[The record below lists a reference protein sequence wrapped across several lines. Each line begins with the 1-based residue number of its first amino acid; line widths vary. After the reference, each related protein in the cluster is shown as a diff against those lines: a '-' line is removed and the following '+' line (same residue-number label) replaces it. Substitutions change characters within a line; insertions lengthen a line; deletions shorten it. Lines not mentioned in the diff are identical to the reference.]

1 MKQEQS
7 PYHPDLDHSVV
18 LLRPITGYH
27 LGLTLIM
34 RMVKE
39 VDLVDNKKKERLVVL
54 SFLLYIHYDY
64 LTSKTT
70 IL

>member
-27 LGLTLIM
+27 LGLTLILTAEM
-34 RMVKE
+34 
-39 VDLVDNKKKERLVVL
+39 DLDHVDNKKGE
-54 SFLLYIHYDY
+54 
-64 LTSKTT
+64 TC
-70 IL
+70 